1 MTYGN
6 PWQSYRNV
14 ATNTAPP
21 GQLVLMLY
29 DGAIRF
35 LNQALA
41 AFESDDPLEFN
52 QTVSNNI
59 IRAQDIINELNLS
72 LNMTAGGEFSSTM
85 RGLYTYFDRR
95 LQDSNIQKEETG
107 LREVIARLTVVRDA
121 WAEMLSKEVE
131 APKDREEHRPSLEA
145 HG

>member
-41 AFESDDPLEFN
+41 AFENEDPLEFN

-72 LNMTAGGEFSSTM
+72 LNMTAGGEFSATM
-85 RGLYTYFDRR
+85 RGLYSYFDRR
-95 LQDSNIQKEETG
+95 LQESNIQKEETG
-107 LREVIARLTVVRDA
+107 LREVIQRLTVVRDA
-121 WAEMLSKEVE
+121 WAEMLSKEIEATQVE
-131 APKDREEHRPSLEA
+131 SRPSLEA

>member
-6 PWQSYRNV
+6 PWQSYRKI

-35 LNQALA
+35 LNA
-41 AFESDDPLEFN
+41 AGVGFELEDPLDYN
-52 QTVSNNI
+52 QTINNNI

-72 LNMTAGGEFSSTM
+72 LNMEVGGEFSQTL
-85 RGLYTYFDRR
+85 RGLYSYFDRR
-95 LQDSNIQKEETG
+95 LQDSNIQKDQTG
-107 LREVIARLTVVRDA
+107 LKEVLQRLTVLRDA
-121 WAEMLSKEVE
+121 WAEMLTKSGGSSTEPTSVN
-131 APKDREEHRPSLEA
+131 LEA
-145 HG
+145 QG